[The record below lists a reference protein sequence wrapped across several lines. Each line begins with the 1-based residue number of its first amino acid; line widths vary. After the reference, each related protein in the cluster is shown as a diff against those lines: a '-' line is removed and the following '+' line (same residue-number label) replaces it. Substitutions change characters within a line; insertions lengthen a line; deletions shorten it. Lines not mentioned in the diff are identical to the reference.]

1 VKKSLSIILMVS
13 LLVFLFSGISIAATH
28 ITFGTG
34 SPGGTYYP
42 LGGAMADLWTKLL
55 KAEGIE
61 VTAESTAAS
70 VENCRLTGSGEIQI
84 GMAMASVSYK
94 AYKGEVDP
102 FTGTPEPILGLFSM
116 YPAPQHIVTLDPN
129 IKSIRDLKGKKVSVG
144 APGSGNETIS
154 RLLIETAGMTYD
166 DMIVSYYSQP
176 EAAQALKDRNVD
188 VVFWNFAYP
197 SSAVTEVT
205 AVRDVYF
212 MSVDDDILKKLVA
225 KYPYY
230 QEGKIPANTYK
241 GQDYDV
247 TTIQDGNDVVVN
259 KDVDENIAYLLVKT
273 LFENAEEIHDVH
285 PVAKLLIPEIGVK
298 TVAPLH
304 PGAAKYFKEKGLL

>member
-1 VKKSLSIILMVS
+1 MKKHLSIILIVS
-13 LLVFLFSGISIAATH
+13 LLVFLFSGISLAATH

-34 SPGGTYYP
+34 SPGGVYYP

-70 VENCRLTGSGEIQI
+70 VENCRLAGSGEIQI
-84 GMAMASVSYK
+84 GMAMASVSFK

-102 FTGTPEPILGLFSM
+102 FKGTPQPILGLFSM
-116 YPAPQHIVTLDPN
+116 YPAPQHILTLDPD
-129 IKSIRDLKGKKVSVG
+129 IKSIRDLEGKRVSVG

-154 RLLIETAGMTYD
+154 RLIIETAGLTYD
-166 DMIVSYYSQP
+166 DMTVSYYSQP

-197 SSAVTEVT
+197 GSAVQEVT

-212 MSVDDDILKKLVA
+212 VSVDDDIIKKMLA
-225 KYPYY
+225 EFPYY

-247 TTIQDGNDVVVN
+247 ITIQDGNDVVVN
-259 KDVDENIAYLLVKT
+259 KDLDENTAYLLVKT
-273 LFENAEEIHDVH
+273 LFENAKEIHDVH
-285 PVAKLLIPEIGVK
+285 PVAKLLIPEIGVR
-298 TVAPLH
+298 TVTPLH
-304 PGAAKYFKEKGLL
+304 PGAEKYFKEKGLL

>member
-1 VKKSLSIILMVS
+1 VKKYLSIILMVS
-13 LLVFLFSGISIAATH
+13 LLVFLFSGISLAVTH

-55 KAEGIE
+55 KSEGIE

-94 AYKGEVDP
+94 AYEGIVQFEGKP
-102 FTGTPEPILGLFSM
+102 QSILGLFSM

-144 APGSGNETIS
+144 APGSGNETIA

-166 DMIVSYYSQP
+166 DMTVSYYSQT

-197 SSAVTEVT
+197 SSVVSEVT

-212 MSVDDDILKKLVA
+212 MSVDDDILKELVA

-230 QEGKIPANTYK
+230 QEGKIPANAYK

-247 TTIQDGNDVVVN
+247 TTVQDGNDVVVN
-259 KDVDENIAYLLVKT
+259 KDLDENIAYLLVKT
-273 LFENAEEIHDVH
+273 LFENAKEIHNVH

-304 PGAAKYFKEKGLL
+304 PGAEKYFKEKGLL

>member
-1 VKKSLSIILMVS
+1 
-13 LLVFLFSGISIAATH
+13 
-28 ITFGTG
+28 
-34 SPGGTYYP
+34 

-70 VENCRLTGSGEIQI
+70 VENCRLTGSEEIQI
-84 GMAMASVSYK
+84 GMAMASVAFK
-94 AYKGEVDP
+94 AYEGIVQFEGKP
-102 FTGTPEPILGLFSM
+102 QSILGLFSM
-116 YPAPQHIVTLDPN
+116 YPAPQHILTLDPN

-154 RLLIETAGMTYD
+154 KLLIETAGLTYD
-166 DMIVSYYSQP
+166 DMTVSYYSQP

-197 SSAVTEVT
+197 GSAVQEVT

-212 MSVDDDILKKLVA
+212 VSVDDDILKKLIA
-225 KYPYY
+225 EFPYY

-247 TTIQDGNDVVVN
+247 TTVQDGNDVVVN
-259 KDVDENIAYLLVKT
+259 KDLDENTAYLLVKT
-273 LFENAEEIHDVH
+273 LFENAEDIFNVH
-285 PVAKLLIPEIGVK
+285 PSAKKLIPENGVK
-298 TVAPLH
+298 VGIEMH
-304 PGAAKYFKEKGLL
+304 PGAEKYFKEKGLL